1 MNYSKLKIAITGGK
15 GGVGKSM
22 VATSLAIEF
31 ARIAK
36 TMLVDADA
44 ECPNDH
50 LLLSVKR
57 KKYEAVYQ
65 PIPKWDFAKCT
76 KCGKCASV
84 CKQNA
89 VVFVK
94 GKFPVFVKDVCIG
107 CKACIAACPAGAI
120 TETKKEIGTIY
131 IGKYNVH
138 PVKSAKGGA
147 AKPQF
152 NGVNLVSSELKLG
165 ELASGEVVAEVR
177 KYSDKINKKIK
188 AKTVIIDSSPGI
200 GCPVIASLVGTDYI
214 VAVTEPTPSALFD
227 LKRVLYLA
235 DHFGVKHGI
244 IINKFDLAK
253 NFYKKIE
260 KFAKENNIPIIGR
273 IPYRKDFI
281 DSSIKMKPVVEI
293 NPDYQKLFQKI
304 IKQINL
310 TGKKYAK
317 TAALQKN
324 RI

>member
-1 MNYSKLKIAITGGK
+1 MKIAITGGK

-22 VATSLAIEF
+22 IATSLAVEF
-31 ARIAK
+31 ARKIK

-50 LLLSVKR
+50 LLLSIKR
-57 KKYEAVYQ
+57 KKYTTVYQ
-65 PIPKWDFAKCT
+65 PIPKWDYKKCT

-89 VVFVK
+89 IVSVK
-94 GKFPVFVKDVCIG
+94 GKYPAFVKDICIG
-107 CKACIAACPAGAI
+107 CKACIVACPAGAI

-131 IGKYNVH
+131 TGKKYN
-138 PVKSAKGGA
+138 
-147 AKPQF
+147 
-152 NGVNLVSSELKLG
+152 VNLVSSELKLG

-177 KYSDKINKKIK
+177 KYSDKIKKKIK
-188 AKTVIIDSSPGI
+188 ADIMIIDSSPGI

-235 DHFGVKHGI
+235 DHFGIKHGVV
-244 IINKFDLAK
+244 INKSDLAK
-253 NFYKKIE
+253 NFYKEIE
-260 KFAKENNIPIIGR
+260 KFAKENNIKIIGK

-281 DSSIKMKPVVEI
+281 KSTIKMKPVIKI
-293 NPDYQKLFQKI
+293 NPSYQELFQKI
-304 IKQINL
+304 INQIKL
-310 TGKKYAK
+310 AIK
-317 TAALQKN
+317 
-324 RI
+324 

>member
-1 MNYSKLKIAITGGK
+1 MKIAITGGK

-22 VATSLAIEF
+22 VATSLAVEF
-31 ARIAK
+31 ARRNK

-57 KKYEAVYQ
+57 KKYTTVYQ
-65 PIPKWDFAKCT
+65 PIPKWDFKKCT

-89 VVFVK
+89 IVSVK
-94 GKFPVFVKDVCIG
+94 GKFPAFVKDVCIG
-107 CKACIAACPAGAI
+107 CKACIVACPTGAI
-120 TETKKEIGTIY
+120 TETKKEIGKIY
-131 IGKYNVH
+131 TGKNYN
-138 PVKSAKGGA
+138 
-147 AKPQF
+147 
-152 NGVNLVSSELKLG
+152 VNLVSSELKLG

-177 KYSDKINKKIK
+177 KCSDKIKEKIK
-188 AKTVIIDSSPGI
+188 ADIMIIDSSPGI

-235 DHFGVKHGI
+235 EHFRIKHGI

-253 NFYKKIE
+253 NFYKEIE
-260 KFAKENNIPIIGR
+260 KFAKINKIPILGK

-281 DSSIKMKPVVEI
+281 DSMIKMKPVVEI
-293 NPDYQKLFQKI
+293 NPKYRELFQKI
-304 IKQINL
+304 IDQIKL
-310 TGKKYAK
+310 VIK
-317 TAALQKN
+317 
-324 RI
+324 

>member
-1 MNYSKLKIAITGGK
+1 MKIYPERCRRIAITGGK

-22 VATSLAIEF
+22 VATSLAVEF
-31 ARIAK
+31 ARITK

-57 KKYEAVYQ
+57 KKYTTVYQ
-65 PIPKWDFAKCT
+65 PIPKWDFDKCT
-76 KCGKCASV
+76 KCGRCASV

-89 VVFVK
+89 IVFVK
-94 GKFPVFVKDVCIG
+94 DKYPVFVKDFCIG
-107 CKACIAACPAGAI
+107 CKACIVACPTGAI

-131 IGKYNVH
+131 TGRNY
-138 PVKSAKGGA
+138 
-147 AKPQF
+147 
-152 NGVNLVSSELKLG
+152 GVDLVSGELKLG

-177 KYSDKINKKIK
+177 KYADEINKVIRAKI
-188 AKTVIIDSSPGI
+188 TLIDSSPGI

-235 DHFGVKHGI
+235 NHFGIKHGI

-260 KFAKENNIPIIGR
+260 NFAEENKIAIIGK
-273 IPYRKDFI
+273 IPYRKDFVEAT
-281 DSSIKMKPVVEI
+281 IKMKPVVEI
-293 NPDYQKLFQKI
+293 NSGYKELFGEIINKI
-304 IKQINL
+304 KS
-310 TGKKYAK
+310 
-317 TAALQKN
+317 
-324 RI
+324 